1 MATDKPLVPFGEY
14 RALTKRKL
22 TEETCKKFGY
32 FIGSFKGELV
42 QIAPYYDKE
51 GKLCGQKLRFA
62 NKDFRTTGDFR
73 KAVLFGCHYL
83 LSRGVLICTENWYRI
98 LVFTRWLSL

>member
-14 RALTKRKL
+14 RALSKRKL

-42 QIAPYYDKE
+42 QVAPYYDEE

-62 NKDFRTTGDFR
+62 NKDFRATGELKR
-73 KAVLFGCHYL
+73 AVLFGCL
-83 LSRGVLICTENWYRI
+83 LFIRLSRA
-98 LVFTRWLSL
+98 